1 MAATP
6 APEKMTS
13 TESIPVIDLGPT
25 LRGDRGAFERTV
37 EQVRA
42 ASEHLGFFFIG
53 NHGVPQS
60 LIDRMFEQT
69 ERFHALPL
77 ERKLEVK
84 ALSTSLGY
92 LPLGGQT
99 QRSYEA
105 LYGAS
110 KHHDRSASFYIRREY
125 PPEHPDRVARRPWA
139 LDNHWPQDLPGFRQT
154 AQEYFAAL
162 TRVARRVLV
171 LHATALGM
179 APDFL
184 VEHDAFRDGNHTLRL
199 LHYPA
204 ADPALEGQFGI
215 GPHSDYGYGSIL
227 AQATLPGLEV
237 ITRAGEWVQAPA
249 LAGHLLFNNG
259 DMCQRWTNDRFRS
272 APHRVI
278 NKTGQTRHSIP
289 FFVNPRED
297 VQFDSFPG
305 CSDAD
310 HPPRYAPQSFGEALA
325 ERKKNYNLPKAD

>member
-60 LIDRMFEQT
+60 LIDRMFDQT

-110 KHHDRSASFYIRREY
+110 KHPDRSASFYIRREY
-125 PPEHPDRVARRPWA
+125 LPEHPDRVARRPWA